1 MKLTR
6 ILLPLLGSLFIG
18 CSQEFNVTEERIINA
33 DSEPENW
40 MSHART
46 YDEKRFSP
54 LDQIN
59 SENVSSLGLAWKF
72 TTDTNRGHEAS
83 PIIIDG
89 VMFTTSAW
97 SVVYALDAASGELLW
112 KYDPL
117 VDKEWGYNACCDV
130 VNRGVAVWKGKVL
143 LGALDGRL
151 IALNAKDG
159 SLIWETLTIDKS
171 RPYTITGAPRVLKDM
186 VLIGNGG
193 AELGVRGYV
202 SAYSIETGQKLWRFY
217 TVPGD
222 PSLDFENP
230 ILEKASKTWKGG
242 EWWKI
247 GGGGTV
253 WDSMAYDP
261 ELDLLYIGVGNG
273 SPWNRY
279 IRSPGGGDNLFLSSI
294 VALKPN
300 TGEYVWHYQTT
311 PGDTWDYTATQ
322 HMILADIK
330 INQELRKVIMQAPK
344 NGFFY
349 VLDRQTGEF
358 ISAKKYV
365 TVTWA
370 TKVDETTGRPI
381 ENEETNYKGR
391 VREVKPGPLGGH
403 NWQPMS
409 YSPETKL
416 VYIPAQELPF
426 NYGDTEDFTYNE
438 KTWNTGIDIAATFPP
453 KDPKE
458 LQELLLTLKGH
469 LSAWDPVAQKEI
481 WRAQYDWPWNGGVL
495 STAGNLVFQGT
506 SDGRLIGYK
515 ADTGTKV
522 WEKNVYNG
530 IGAPPVSYTIDGVQ
544 YISVIVGYGGAFPLT
559 AGVPAPNPGANT
571 NGQIL
576 TFKLNGEET
585 LLKPKSLEAMATPP
599 PSVADFATIAKGE
612 YEFHE
617 HCQFCHGAG
626 AGGGG
631 VIPNLLTMS
640 EDTHKSFLGIV
651 LGGAHKNK
659 GMVSFKEMLNEE
671 QANAIHEYII
681 SQANATYAMQVE
693 LK

>member
-1 MKLTR
+1 ML
-6 ILLPLLGSLFIG
+6 
-18 CSQEFNVTEERIINA
+18 
-33 DSEPENW
+33 
-40 MSHART
+40 
-46 YDEKRFSP
+46 
-54 LDQIN
+54 
-59 SENVSSLGLAWKF
+59 
-72 TTDTNRGHEAS
+72 
-83 PIIIDG
+83 
-89 VMFTTSAW
+89 
-97 SVVYALDAASGELLW
+97 
-112 KYDPL
+112 
-117 VDKEWGYNACCDV
+117 
-130 VNRGVAVWKGKVL
+130 
-143 LGALDGRL
+143 
-151 IALNAKDG
+151 
-159 SLIWETLTIDKS
+159 WETLTIDKEW
-171 RPYTITGAPRVLKDM
+171 PYTITGAPRVLNDM

-202 SAYSIETGQKLWRFY
+202 SAYSTETGKKLWRFY

-230 ILEKASKTWKGG
+230 ILEKASETWKGG

-294 VALKPN
+294 VALKPS

-322 HMILADIK
+322 HMILADIE
-330 INQELRKVIMQAPK
+330 INQEIRKVIMQAPK

-365 TVTWA
+365 PVTWA
-370 TKVDETTGRPI
+370 TKVDETSGRPI

-391 VREVKPGPLGGH
+391 VREIKPGPLGGH

-409 YSPETKL
+409 YSPDTKL
-416 VYIPAQELPF
+416 VYIPAQELSF
-426 NYGDTEDFTYNE
+426 NYGDTEQFIYND
-438 KTWNTGIDIAATFPP
+438 KTWNTGIDIAATIPP
-453 KDPKE
+453 KDPDE
-458 LQELLLTLKGH
+458 LQELLSSLKGH
-469 LSAWDPVAQKEI
+469 LSAWDPVTQKEV

-506 SDGRLIGYK
+506 SDGKLIAYM
-515 ADTGTKV
+515 ADTGSKV
-522 WEKNVYNG
+522 WEMNVYNG

-544 YISVIVGYGGAFPLT
+544 YISVVVGYGGAFALT
-559 AGVPAPNPGANT
+559 AGVPAPNPGANM

-576 TFKLNGEET
+576 TFKLNGKET
-585 LLKPKSLEAMATPP
+585 ISKPTSFETMITPP
-599 PSVADFATIAKGE
+599 PSQADFATIAKGE

-631 VIPNLLTMS
+631 VIPNLLTMT
-640 EDTHKSFLGIV
+640 EETHKAFLGIV
-651 LGGAHKNK
+651 LGGLLPIILIPFLEKYITKSKHHIAIGDHEDLKKDLEKKHK
-659 GMVSFKEMLNEE
+659 
-671 QANAIHEYII
+671 
-681 SQANATYAMQVE
+681 
-693 LK
+693 